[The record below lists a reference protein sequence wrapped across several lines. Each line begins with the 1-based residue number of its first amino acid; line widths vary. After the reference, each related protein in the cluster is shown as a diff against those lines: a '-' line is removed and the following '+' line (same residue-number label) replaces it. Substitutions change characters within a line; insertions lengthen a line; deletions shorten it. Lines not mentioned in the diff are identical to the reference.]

1 MGSAGVTPT
10 NLRHLRPARRLFRS
24 HDTETAAGF
33 ILAVAVG
40 TLLAMA
46 LVSWWVS

>member
-1 MGSAGVTPT
+1 MTPT
-10 NLRHLRPARRLFRS
+10 NLRPLRPARRLFRS
-24 HDTETAAGF
+24 HDTRTAADF
-33 ILAVAVG
+33 LLAVAIG